1 MLIIG
6 IDPGIS
12 GSICFF
18 QDGKI
23 IDVVEMPTMTEG
35 KKNKKQVNG
44 SQIFNEIS
52 DRIRKLDKRD
62 IKEIIE
68 QVSAMPG
75 QGVTSMFNFG
85 QSFGILKGI
94 CSAMQLPMY
103 FVRPAK
109 WKKYFNLINSEKDA
123 SRTRAIEIFP
133 YFSGQLSRKKDSNK
147 ADAILIAS
155 FYYETYKIEE
165 QKKNTRQIHDTFK
178 CEVLNM
184 EADIASQAV
193 GLGTNTDFSL
203 ISLFLRADIIVK
215 SVIIILIVCSIYS
228 WAVIIDKFRLFKKI
242 NKSSDDFEE
251 KFWDS
256 KSAETFYNSLPAKVD
271 DPMAIV
277 FKDTMESLLKKK
289 FKSNLSEKMSTFLE
303 VGIEKQMSK
312 IDKGFT
318 FLATVGSTAPFIGL
332 FGTVWG
338 IMNSFQSIAISRN
351 TSLAIV
357 APGIAEAL
365 FATALGLLAAIP
377 AVVAYNKFN
386 TDSQKYSQKLEN
398 FSKRFL
404 TII

>member
-52 DRIRKLDKRD
+52 DRIKKLDKKD
-62 IKEIIE
+62 IKVIIE

-123 SRTRAIEIFP
+123 SRTKAIEIFP
-133 YFSGQLSRKKDSNK
+133 YFSSHLSKKKDSNK

-165 QKKNTRQIHDTFK
+165 
-178 CEVLNM
+178 
-184 EADIASQAV
+184 
-193 GLGTNTDFSL
+193 
-203 ISLFLRADIIVK
+203 
-215 SVIIILIVCSIYS
+215 
-228 WAVIIDKFRLFKKI
+228 
-242 NKSSDDFEE
+242 
-251 KFWDS
+251 
-256 KSAETFYNSLPAKVD
+256 
-271 DPMAIV
+271 
-277 FKDTMESLLKKK
+277 
-289 FKSNLSEKMSTFLE
+289 
-303 VGIEKQMSK
+303 
-312 IDKGFT
+312 
-318 FLATVGSTAPFIGL
+318 
-332 FGTVWG
+332 
-338 IMNSFQSIAISRN
+338 
-351 TSLAIV
+351 
-357 APGIAEAL
+357 
-365 FATALGLLAAIP
+365 
-377 AVVAYNKFN
+377 
-386 TDSQKYSQKLEN
+386 
-398 FSKRFL
+398 
-404 TII
+404 

>member
-52 DRIRKLDKRD
+52 EKIKKLDKEN
-62 IKEIIE
+62 IKVVIE

-155 FYYETYKIEE
+155 FYYETYKTEE
-165 QKKNTRQIHDTFK
+165 
-178 CEVLNM
+178 
-184 EADIASQAV
+184 
-193 GLGTNTDFSL
+193 
-203 ISLFLRADIIVK
+203 
-215 SVIIILIVCSIYS
+215 
-228 WAVIIDKFRLFKKI
+228 
-242 NKSSDDFEE
+242 
-251 KFWDS
+251 
-256 KSAETFYNSLPAKVD
+256 
-271 DPMAIV
+271 
-277 FKDTMESLLKKK
+277 
-289 FKSNLSEKMSTFLE
+289 
-303 VGIEKQMSK
+303 
-312 IDKGFT
+312 
-318 FLATVGSTAPFIGL
+318 
-332 FGTVWG
+332 
-338 IMNSFQSIAISRN
+338 
-351 TSLAIV
+351 
-357 APGIAEAL
+357 
-365 FATALGLLAAIP
+365 
-377 AVVAYNKFN
+377 
-386 TDSQKYSQKLEN
+386 
-398 FSKRFL
+398 
-404 TII
+404 